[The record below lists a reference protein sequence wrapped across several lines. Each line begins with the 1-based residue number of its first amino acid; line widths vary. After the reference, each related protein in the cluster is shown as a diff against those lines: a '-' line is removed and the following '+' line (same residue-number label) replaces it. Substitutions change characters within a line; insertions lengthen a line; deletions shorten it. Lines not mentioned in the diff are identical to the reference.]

1 MVLRF
6 PWGALQKVENNRMKC
21 AAVMLG
27 MCGVLMASAV
37 ADAAPPK
44 HYGDVMRWYET
55 AAQAGDAE
63 AQFLLGMQYESG
75 VRAQIR
81 TGTATPEMDEA
92 VRWYRAAAEQGN
104 AQAQLRLGDIL
115 FEGRGVARDLP
126 EAVRW
131 YRAAAGKGS
140 GRAAYNLALMERQ
153 GFGVAA
159 DPASAAKWYVTAFE
173 RGVARAALDLAVM
186 YANGDGVERDPVQA
200 MAWLT
205 AADKAGVTGGDAV
218 RAALAAELSDA
229 EKAEA
234 AKRAAALGSAK

>member
-1 MVLRF
+1 
-6 PWGALQKVENNRMKC
+6 MKC
-21 AAVMLG
+21 TAVMLG
-27 MCGVLMASAV
+27 MCGVLLASAV

-63 AQFLLGMQYESG
+63 AQFLLGMQYEGG

-92 VRWYRAAAEQGN
+92 VRWYKAAAEQGN

-115 FEGRGVARDLP
+115 FAGRGVSRDLAG
-126 EAVRW
+126 AVRW
-131 YRAAAGKGS
+131 YRAAAEKGS

-153 GFGVAA
+153 GFGVAP
-159 DPASAAKWYVTAFE
+159 DPAMAAKWYVSAFE

-186 YANGDGVERDPVQA
+186 YANGDGVERDPVEA

-205 AADKAGVTGGDAV
+205 AADKVGATGGDVV
-218 RAALAAELSDA
+218 RVTLETELTDA

-234 AKRAAALGSAK
+234 EKRAAALVAPK